1 MILKYLS
8 FGISLVFISF
18 IVGMITTSILRNTN
32 FYNNRLSNFN
42 FIKSEKLNSIMGVNI
57 VKWIVKNTFFK
68 YLNPNLKINGKVN
81 ISDFKNIRE
90 QMTKAEID
98 HLFAFLFVMIFVI
111 IKIYNEEYILALIIL
126 ILNILMNL
134 CPTLL
139 QQRNKRRIDKFISKF
154 SK

>member
-111 IKIYNEEYILALIIL
+111 IKIYNEEYI
-126 ILNILMNL
+126 
-134 CPTLL
+134 
-139 QQRNKRRIDKFISKF
+139 
-154 SK
+154 

>member
-1 MILKYLS
+1 
-8 FGISLVFISF
+8 
-18 IVGMITTSILRNTN
+18 
-32 FYNNRLSNFN
+32 
-42 FIKSEKLNSIMGVNI
+42 MGVSI
-57 VKWIVKNTFFK
+57 VKWIAKNTFFK